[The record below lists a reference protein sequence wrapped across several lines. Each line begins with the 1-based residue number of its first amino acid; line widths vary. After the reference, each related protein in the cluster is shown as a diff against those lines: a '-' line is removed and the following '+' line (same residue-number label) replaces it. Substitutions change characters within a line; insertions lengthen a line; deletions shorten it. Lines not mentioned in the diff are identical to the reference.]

1 MYHHGL
7 AAFDLQ
13 HVFDTLLR
21 RQADRGDGAGLLQV
35 EDVWH
40 FADVIGLDHGV
51 FRVEPALRIA
61 EAVGV
66 DEVAWRE
73 PADAGADGGDGAG
86 AVGAEDEWKRR
97 TLLLRPPP
105 APHLRVPTADAG
117 GVHGDQHFGRTGLR
131 HGQLVDLQHFRIA
144 KPIDRRGA
152 HRLGDG
158 LRSCV
163 SFRHAL
169 FRHTL
174 SLS

>member
-13 HVFDTLLR
+13 HVFDALLR
-21 RQADRGDGAGLLQV
+21 RQADCGDGAGLLQV
-35 EDVWH
+35 EDVWY
-40 FADVIGLDHGV
+40 FADVVGFDHGV

-97 TLLLRPPP
+97 TLLLRPHHPP
-105 APHLRVPTADAG
+105 RISASQLPMLAVCTAMDTSVGPGSGTASSWHL
-117 GVHGDQHFGRTGLR
+117 
-131 HGQLVDLQHFRIA
+131 
-144 KPIDRRGA
+144 
-152 HRLGDG
+152 
-158 LRSCV
+158 
-163 SFRHAL
+163 
-169 FRHTL
+169 
-174 SLS
+174 